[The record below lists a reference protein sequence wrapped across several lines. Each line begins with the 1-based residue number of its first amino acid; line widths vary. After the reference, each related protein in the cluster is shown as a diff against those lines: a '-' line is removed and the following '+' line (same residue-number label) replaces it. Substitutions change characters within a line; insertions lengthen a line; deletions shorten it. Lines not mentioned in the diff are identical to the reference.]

1 MRHLI
6 VDKFRYVAAT
16 KANMASIAKLAM
28 QLCTPKNNKKFQRLQ
43 SLFCALSLHKTINKL
58 IQFKVSL

>member
-6 VDKFRYVAAT
+6 VDKFRYVAVT

-43 SLFCALSLHKTINKL
+43 SLFRALSLHKTIIN
-58 IQFKVSL
+58 

>member
-6 VDKFRYVAAT
+6 VDKFRYVAVT
-16 KANMASIAKLAM
+16 KANMAPIAKLAM

-43 SLFCALSLHKTINKL
+43 SLFRALSLHKTIIN
-58 IQFKVSL
+58 